1 MSKQEQSRPVHGP
14 HGRGPRMGGKKVPMD
29 KVTAK
34 RLIKYFK
41 PYSGRIAH
49 FKNVDFSTT
58 WPADLTVVVTHQPE
72 CRPKTV
78 SCLRQLYECLDL
90 SVSEEFLM
98 HGIDPSG
105 CK

>member
-41 PYSGRIAH
+41 PYSGRIALVLL
-49 FKNVDFSTT
+49 FVI
-58 WPADLTVVVTHQPE
+58 
-72 CRPKTV
+72 
-78 SCLRQLYECLDL
+78 L
-90 SVSEEFLM
+90 SAAM
-98 HGIDPSG
+98 Y
-105 CK
+105 